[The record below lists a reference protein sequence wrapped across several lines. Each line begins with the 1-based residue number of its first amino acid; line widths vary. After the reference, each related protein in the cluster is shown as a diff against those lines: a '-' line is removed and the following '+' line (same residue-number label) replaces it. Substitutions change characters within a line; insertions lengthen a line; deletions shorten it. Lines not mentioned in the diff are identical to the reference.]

1 MSKREEVG
9 EMATNIFVFFLERQ
23 KYLKNSHWL
32 QPSHSPVKHVQKTK

>member
-1 MSKREEVG
+1 MSKREEVR